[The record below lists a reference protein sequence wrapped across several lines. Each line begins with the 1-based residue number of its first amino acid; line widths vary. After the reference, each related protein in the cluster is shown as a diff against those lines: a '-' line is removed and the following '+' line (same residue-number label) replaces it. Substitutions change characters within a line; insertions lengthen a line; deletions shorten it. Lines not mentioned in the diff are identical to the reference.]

1 MKNKIELKKMCI
13 TSCIVI
19 IIFLI
24 TFSILIYKQYK
35 TYTYNFNQKI
45 AGIIDNV
52 LEKYPDIEKREI
64 VEILNSS
71 DKTNN
76 EILREYGIELD
87 KDSVILENN
96 TDFQKFIIIDVS
108 TLIVFILILS
118 IIVFKYNHS
127 ESKKINEIT
136 KYIEEINRGNYK
148 LNIEENTEDELS
160 ILKNELYKITIKLKE
175 VAENSQKDK
184 TTLKD
189 SLSDISHQIKTPIT
203 SILIMLDNILS
214 DENMPEDIKK
224 DFIKDIKREIVNIKF
239 LVESILKLSKIDSNS
254 IKFIKKEVFIKDI
267 INDFTE
273 KSIKCITV
281 DFQRVW
287 QISCTEE
294 MRKLLEKAKVEFEK
308 AGFRSRFWAYR
319 PFRYKCCYADSINH
333 YVVNYDGRI
342 FKCTARDYGEELTLG
357 HLLKSGEIDWNDGIL
372 SKMFVK
378 ATFENERCENC
389 RVLPLCMGPCI
400 QKNYD
405 ALINCKQL
413 TCVYDNVEYSLSS
426 FVIEM
431 AKQRNLI

>member
-96 TDFQKFIIIDVS
+96 TDFQKFIIIDIS
-108 TLIVFILILS
+108 TLILFILILS
-118 IIVFKYNHS
+118 IIFFKYNHS

-160 ILKNELYKITIKLKE
+160 ILKNELYKITIMLKE

-224 DFIKDIKREIVNIKF
+224 DFIKDIKREIINIKF

-267 INDFTE
+267 INEAVKNVSMLSELKNIEIIVLGDDSIKTICDLKWQVEAITNILKNCIEHSYENRKIYINYNQNNMYTE
-273 KSIKCITV
+273 LKIEDNGTGIDAKDLPHIFERFYKGKNSSSDSVGIGLALSKSIIESNNGYIQV
-281 DFQRVW
+281 D
-287 QISCTEE
+287 S
-294 MRKLLEKAKVEFEK
+294 KLNKGTTFIIK
-308 AGFRSRFWAYR
+308 Y
-319 PFRYKCCYADSINH
+319 
-333 YVVNYDGRI
+333 
-342 FKCTARDYGEELTLG
+342 
-357 HLLKSGEIDWNDGIL
+357 LK
-372 SKMFVK
+372 
-378 ATFENERCENC
+378 
-389 RVLPLCMGPCI
+389 
-400 QKNYD
+400 
-405 ALINCKQL
+405 
-413 TCVYDNVEYSLSS
+413 
-426 FVIEM
+426 
-431 AKQRNLI
+431 

>member
-45 AGIIDNV
+45 AGIIDDV

-76 EILREYGIELD
+76 EILREYAIELD

-96 TDFQKFIIIDVS
+96 TDFQKFIIIDIN
-108 TLIVFILILS
+108 TLILFILILS
-118 IIVFKYNHS
+118 IIFFKYNHS

-160 ILKNELYKITIKLKE
+160 ILKNELYKITIMLKE

-267 INDFTE
+267 INEAVKNVSMLSELKNIEIIVLGDDSIKTICDLKWQVEAITNILKNCIEHSYENRKIYINYNQNNMYTE
-273 KSIKCITV
+273 LKIEDNGTGIDAKDLPHIFERFYKGKNSSSDSVGIGLALSKSIIESNNGYIQV
-281 DFQRVW
+281 D
-287 QISCTEE
+287 SELNKGT
-294 MRKLLEKAKVEFEK
+294 
-308 AGFRSRFWAYR
+308 
-319 PFRYKCCYADSINH
+319 
-333 YVVNYDGRI
+333 I
-342 FKCTARDYGEELTLG
+342 FIIKY
-357 HLLKSGEIDWNDGIL
+357 LK
-372 SKMFVK
+372 
-378 ATFENERCENC
+378 
-389 RVLPLCMGPCI
+389 
-400 QKNYD
+400 
-405 ALINCKQL
+405 
-413 TCVYDNVEYSLSS
+413 
-426 FVIEM
+426 
-431 AKQRNLI
+431 

>member
-13 TSCIVI
+13 TSCIVV

-24 TFSILIYKQYK
+24 IFSILIYKQYK
-35 TYTYNFNQKI
+35 TYTYNYNQKI

-96 TDFQKFIIIDVS
+96 TDFQKFIIIDIN
-108 TLIVFILILS
+108 TLIVFILMLS
-118 IIVFKYNHS
+118 IIFFKYNHS

-160 ILKNELYKITIKLKE
+160 ILKNELYKITIMLKE

-189 SLSDISHQIKTPIT
+189 SLSDISHQLKTPIT
-203 SILIMLDNILS
+203 SNLIMLDNILT
-214 DENMPEDIKK
+214 DENMPENIKK
-224 DFIKDIKREIVNIKF
+224 DFIKDIKRETINIKF

-254 IKFIKKEVFIKDI
+254 IKFIKKEVFIKEI
-267 INDFTE
+267 IDEAVKNVSMLSELKNIEIIVSGDDSIKTICDLKWQVEAITNILKNCIEHSYENKKIYINYNQNNMYTE
-273 KSIKCITV
+273 LKIEDNGTGIDAKDLPHIFERFYKGKNSSSDSVGIGLALSKSIIESNNGYIQV
-281 DFQRVW
+281 D
-287 QISCTEE
+287 S
-294 MRKLLEKAKVEFEK
+294 KLNKGTTFIIK
-308 AGFRSRFWAYR
+308 Y
-319 PFRYKCCYADSINH
+319 
-333 YVVNYDGRI
+333 
-342 FKCTARDYGEELTLG
+342 
-357 HLLKSGEIDWNDGIL
+357 LK
-372 SKMFVK
+372 
-378 ATFENERCENC
+378 
-389 RVLPLCMGPCI
+389 
-400 QKNYD
+400 
-405 ALINCKQL
+405 
-413 TCVYDNVEYSLSS
+413 
-426 FVIEM
+426 
-431 AKQRNLI
+431 

>member
-45 AGIIDNV
+45 VGIIDNV

-96 TDFQKFIIIDVS
+96 TDFQKFIIIDIS
-108 TLIVFILILS
+108 TLILFILILS
-118 IIVFKYNHS
+118 IIFFKYNHS

-160 ILKNELYKITIKLKE
+160 ILKNELYKITIMLKE

-267 INDFTE
+267 INEAVKNVSMLSELKNIKIIVSGDDSIKTICDLKWQVEAITNILKNCIEHSYENKKIYINYNQNNMYTE
-273 KSIKCITV
+273 LKIEDNGTGIDAKDLPHIFERFYKGKNSSSDSVGIGLALSKSIIESNNGYIQV
-281 DFQRVW
+281 D
-287 QISCTEE
+287 SELNKGT
-294 MRKLLEKAKVEFEK
+294 
-308 AGFRSRFWAYR
+308 
-319 PFRYKCCYADSINH
+319 
-333 YVVNYDGRI
+333 I
-342 FKCTARDYGEELTLG
+342 FIIKY
-357 HLLKSGEIDWNDGIL
+357 LK
-372 SKMFVK
+372 
-378 ATFENERCENC
+378 
-389 RVLPLCMGPCI
+389 
-400 QKNYD
+400 
-405 ALINCKQL
+405 
-413 TCVYDNVEYSLSS
+413 
-426 FVIEM
+426 
-431 AKQRNLI
+431 

>member
-35 TYTYNFNQKI
+35 TYTYNYNQKI

-96 TDFQKFIIIDVS
+96 TDFQKFIIIDIN
-108 TLIVFILILS
+108 TLIVFILMLS
-118 IIVFKYNHS
+118 IIFFKYNHS

-160 ILKNELYKITIKLKE
+160 ILKNELYKITIMLKE

-267 INDFTE
+267 INEAVKNVSMLSELKNIEIIVSGDDSIKTICDLKWQVEAITNILKNCIEHSYENRKIYINYNQNNMYTE
-273 KSIKCITV
+273 LKIEDNGTGIDAKDLPHIFERFYKGKNSSSDSVGIGLALSKSIIESNNGYIQV
-281 DFQRVW
+281 D
-287 QISCTEE
+287 S
-294 MRKLLEKAKVEFEK
+294 KLNKGTTFIIK
-308 AGFRSRFWAYR
+308 Y
-319 PFRYKCCYADSINH
+319 
-333 YVVNYDGRI
+333 
-342 FKCTARDYGEELTLG
+342 
-357 HLLKSGEIDWNDGIL
+357 LK
-372 SKMFVK
+372 
-378 ATFENERCENC
+378 
-389 RVLPLCMGPCI
+389 
-400 QKNYD
+400 
-405 ALINCKQL
+405 
-413 TCVYDNVEYSLSS
+413 
-426 FVIEM
+426 
-431 AKQRNLI
+431 

>member
-13 TSCIVI
+13 TSCIVV

-24 TFSILIYKQYK
+24 IFSILIYKQYK

-71 DKTNN
+71 DGTNN
-76 EILREYGIELD
+76 EILMEYGIELD
-87 KDSVILENN
+87 KDSVILENY
-96 TDFQKFIIIDVS
+96 TDFQKFIIIDIN

-118 IIVFKYNHS
+118 IIFFKYNQS

-136 KYIEEINRGNYK
+136 KYIEEINRGNYR

-160 ILKNELYKITIKLKE
+160 ILKNELYKITVMLKE

-214 DENMPEDIKK
+214 DANMPEDIKK

-267 INDFTE
+267 INEAVKNVSMLSELKNIKIIVSGDDSIKTICDLKWQVEAITNILKNCIEHSYENKKIYINYNQNNMYTE
-273 KSIKCITV
+273 LKIEDNGTGIDAKDLPHIFERFYKGKNSSSDSVGIGLALSKSIIESNNGYIQV
-281 DFQRVW
+281 D
-287 QISCTEE
+287 SELNKGT
-294 MRKLLEKAKVEFEK
+294 
-308 AGFRSRFWAYR
+308 
-319 PFRYKCCYADSINH
+319 
-333 YVVNYDGRI
+333 I
-342 FKCTARDYGEELTLG
+342 FIIKY
-357 HLLKSGEIDWNDGIL
+357 LK
-372 SKMFVK
+372 
-378 ATFENERCENC
+378 
-389 RVLPLCMGPCI
+389 
-400 QKNYD
+400 
-405 ALINCKQL
+405 
-413 TCVYDNVEYSLSS
+413 
-426 FVIEM
+426 
-431 AKQRNLI
+431 

>member
-96 TDFQKFIIIDVS
+96 TDFQKFIIIDIN

-160 ILKNELYKITIKLKE
+160 ILKNELYKITIMLKE

-224 DFIKDIKREIVNIKF
+224 DFIKDIKREIINIKF

-254 IKFIKKEVFIKDI
+254 IKFIKKEVSIKDI
-267 INDFTE
+267 INESVKNVSMLSELKNIEIIVSGDDSIKTICDLKWQVEAITNILKNCIEHSYENKKIYINYNQNNMYTE
-273 KSIKCITV
+273 LKIEDNGTGIDAKDLPHIFERFYKGKNSSSDSVGIGLALSKSIIESNNGYIQV
-281 DFQRVW
+281 D
-287 QISCTEE
+287 S
-294 MRKLLEKAKVEFEK
+294 KLNKGTTFIIK
-308 AGFRSRFWAYR
+308 Y
-319 PFRYKCCYADSINH
+319 
-333 YVVNYDGRI
+333 
-342 FKCTARDYGEELTLG
+342 
-357 HLLKSGEIDWNDGIL
+357 LK
-372 SKMFVK
+372 
-378 ATFENERCENC
+378 
-389 RVLPLCMGPCI
+389 
-400 QKNYD
+400 
-405 ALINCKQL
+405 
-413 TCVYDNVEYSLSS
+413 
-426 FVIEM
+426 
-431 AKQRNLI
+431 

>member
-45 AGIIDNV
+45 AGIVDNV

-96 TDFQKFIIIDVS
+96 TDFQKFIIIDIN
-108 TLIVFILILS
+108 TLIVFILMLS
-118 IIVFKYNHS
+118 IIFFKYNHS

-160 ILKNELYKITIKLKE
+160 ILKNELYKITVMLKE

-224 DFIKDIKREIVNIKF
+224 DFIKDIKREIINIKF

-267 INDFTE
+267 INEAVKNVSMLSELKNIEIIVSGDDSIKTICDLKWQVEAITNILKNCIEHSYENRKIYINYNQNNMYTE
-273 KSIKCITV
+273 LKIEDNGTGIDAKDLPHIFERFYKGKNSSSDSVGIGLALSKSIIESNNGYIQV
-281 DFQRVW
+281 D
-287 QISCTEE
+287 S
-294 MRKLLEKAKVEFEK
+294 
-308 AGFRSRFWAYR
+308 
-319 PFRYKCCYADSINH
+319 
-333 YVVNYDGRI
+333 
-342 FKCTARDYGEELTLG
+342 ELNKGTTFIIKY
-357 HLLKSGEIDWNDGIL
+357 LK
-372 SKMFVK
+372 
-378 ATFENERCENC
+378 
-389 RVLPLCMGPCI
+389 
-400 QKNYD
+400 
-405 ALINCKQL
+405 
-413 TCVYDNVEYSLSS
+413 
-426 FVIEM
+426 
-431 AKQRNLI
+431 

>member
-13 TSCIVI
+13 TSCIVV

-24 TFSILIYKQYK
+24 IFSILIYKQYK
-35 TYTYNFNQKI
+35 TYTYNYNQKI

-118 IIVFKYNHS
+118 IIFFKYNHS

-160 ILKNELYKITIKLKE
+160 ILKNELYKITIMLKE

-224 DFIKDIKREIVNIKF
+224 DFIKDIKREIINIKF

-267 INDFTE
+267 INEAVKNVSMLSELKNIEIIVSGDDSIKTICDLKWQVEAITNILKNCIEHSYENRKIYINYNQNNMYTE
-273 KSIKCITV
+273 LKIEDNGTGIDAKDLPHIFERFYKGKNSSSDSVGIGLALSKSIIESNNGYIQV
-281 DFQRVW
+281 D
-287 QISCTEE
+287 S
-294 MRKLLEKAKVEFEK
+294 KLNKGTTFIIK
-308 AGFRSRFWAYR
+308 Y
-319 PFRYKCCYADSINH
+319 
-333 YVVNYDGRI
+333 
-342 FKCTARDYGEELTLG
+342 
-357 HLLKSGEIDWNDGIL
+357 LK
-372 SKMFVK
+372 
-378 ATFENERCENC
+378 
-389 RVLPLCMGPCI
+389 
-400 QKNYD
+400 
-405 ALINCKQL
+405 
-413 TCVYDNVEYSLSS
+413 
-426 FVIEM
+426 
-431 AKQRNLI
+431 

>member
-71 DKTNN
+71 NKTNN

-224 DFIKDIKREIVNIKF
+224 DFIKDIKREIINIKF

-254 IKFIKKEVFIKDI
+254 IKFIKKEVSIKDI
-267 INDFTE
+267 INESVKNVSMLSELKNIEIIVSGDDSIKTICDLKWQVEAITNILKNCIEHSYENKKIYINYNQNNMYTE
-273 KSIKCITV
+273 LKIEDNGTGIDAKDLPHIFERFYKGKNSSSDSVGIGLALSKSIIESNNGYIQV
-281 DFQRVW
+281 D
-287 QISCTEE
+287 S
-294 MRKLLEKAKVEFEK
+294 
-308 AGFRSRFWAYR
+308 
-319 PFRYKCCYADSINH
+319 
-333 YVVNYDGRI
+333 
-342 FKCTARDYGEELTLG
+342 ELNKGTTFIIKY
-357 HLLKSGEIDWNDGIL
+357 LK
-372 SKMFVK
+372 
-378 ATFENERCENC
+378 
-389 RVLPLCMGPCI
+389 
-400 QKNYD
+400 
-405 ALINCKQL
+405 
-413 TCVYDNVEYSLSS
+413 
-426 FVIEM
+426 
-431 AKQRNLI
+431 

>member
-267 INDFTE
+267 INEAVKNVSMLSELKNIEIIVLGDDSIKTICDLKWQVEAITNILKNCIEHSYENRKIYINYNQNNMYTE
-273 KSIKCITV
+273 LKIEDNGTGIDAKNLPHIFERFYKGKNSSSDSVGIGLALSKSIIESNNGYIQV
-281 DFQRVW
+281 D
-287 QISCTEE
+287 SELNKGT
-294 MRKLLEKAKVEFEK
+294 
-308 AGFRSRFWAYR
+308 
-319 PFRYKCCYADSINH
+319 
-333 YVVNYDGRI
+333 I
-342 FKCTARDYGEELTLG
+342 FIIKY
-357 HLLKSGEIDWNDGIL
+357 LK
-372 SKMFVK
+372 
-378 ATFENERCENC
+378 
-389 RVLPLCMGPCI
+389 
-400 QKNYD
+400 
-405 ALINCKQL
+405 
-413 TCVYDNVEYSLSS
+413 
-426 FVIEM
+426 
-431 AKQRNLI
+431 

>member
-13 TSCIVI
+13 TSCIVV

-71 DKTNN
+71 NKTNN

-267 INDFTE
+267 INEAVKNVSMLSELKNIEIIVSGDDSIKTICDLKWQVEAITNILKNCIEHSYENKKIYINYNQNNMYTE
-273 KSIKCITV
+273 LKIEDNGTGIDAKDLPHIFERFYKGKNSSSDSVGIGLALSKSIIESNNGYIQV
-281 DFQRVW
+281 D
-287 QISCTEE
+287 S
-294 MRKLLEKAKVEFEK
+294 
-308 AGFRSRFWAYR
+308 
-319 PFRYKCCYADSINH
+319 
-333 YVVNYDGRI
+333 
-342 FKCTARDYGEELTLG
+342 ELNKGTTFIIKY
-357 HLLKSGEIDWNDGIL
+357 LK
-372 SKMFVK
+372 
-378 ATFENERCENC
+378 
-389 RVLPLCMGPCI
+389 
-400 QKNYD
+400 
-405 ALINCKQL
+405 
-413 TCVYDNVEYSLSS
+413 
-426 FVIEM
+426 
-431 AKQRNLI
+431 

>member
-96 TDFQKFIIIDVS
+96 TDFQKFIIIDIS
-108 TLIVFILILS
+108 TLILFILILS
-118 IIVFKYNHS
+118 IIFFKYNHS

-160 ILKNELYKITIKLKE
+160 ILKNELYKITIMLKE

-224 DFIKDIKREIVNIKF
+224 DFIKDIKREIINIKF

-267 INDFTE
+267 INEAVKNVSMLSELKNIEIIVSGDDSIKTICDLKWQVEAITNILKNCIEHSYENKKIYINYNQNNMYTE
-273 KSIKCITV
+273 LKIEDNGTGIDAKDLPHIFERFYKGKNSSSDSVGIGLALSKSIIESNNGYIQV
-281 DFQRVW
+281 D
-287 QISCTEE
+287 S
-294 MRKLLEKAKVEFEK
+294 
-308 AGFRSRFWAYR
+308 
-319 PFRYKCCYADSINH
+319 
-333 YVVNYDGRI
+333 
-342 FKCTARDYGEELTLG
+342 ELNKGTTFIIKY
-357 HLLKSGEIDWNDGIL
+357 LK
-372 SKMFVK
+372 
-378 ATFENERCENC
+378 
-389 RVLPLCMGPCI
+389 
-400 QKNYD
+400 
-405 ALINCKQL
+405 
-413 TCVYDNVEYSLSS
+413 
-426 FVIEM
+426 
-431 AKQRNLI
+431 

>member
-160 ILKNELYKITIKLKE
+160 ILKNELYKITIMLKE

-254 IKFIKKEVFIKDI
+254 IKFIKKEVLIKDI
-267 INDFTE
+267 INEAVKNVSMLSELKNIKIIVSGDDSIKTICDLKWQVEAITNILKNCIEHSYENKKIYINYNQNNMYTE
-273 KSIKCITV
+273 LKIEDNGTGIDAKDLPHIFERFYKGKNSSSDSVGIGLALSKSIIESNNGYIQV
-281 DFQRVW
+281 D
-287 QISCTEE
+287 SELNKGT
-294 MRKLLEKAKVEFEK
+294 
-308 AGFRSRFWAYR
+308 
-319 PFRYKCCYADSINH
+319 
-333 YVVNYDGRI
+333 I
-342 FKCTARDYGEELTLG
+342 FIIKY
-357 HLLKSGEIDWNDGIL
+357 LK
-372 SKMFVK
+372 
-378 ATFENERCENC
+378 
-389 RVLPLCMGPCI
+389 
-400 QKNYD
+400 
-405 ALINCKQL
+405 
-413 TCVYDNVEYSLSS
+413 
-426 FVIEM
+426 
-431 AKQRNLI
+431 

>member
-13 TSCIVI
+13 TSCVVI

-96 TDFQKFIIIDVS
+96 TDFQKFIIIN
-108 TLIVFILILS
+108 LC
-118 IIVFKYNHS
+118 IIVGLAFIVLIIFIKYNN
-127 ESKKINEIT
+127 SKDKKLQEIT
-136 KYIEEINRGNYK
+136 KYIEEINNKNYK
-148 LNIEENTEDELS
+148 LDIEDNTEDELS
-160 ILKNELYKITIKLKE
+160 ILKNELYKITIMLKE

-254 IKFIKKEVFIKDI
+254 IKFIKKEVLIKDI
-267 INDFTE
+267 INEAVKNVSMLSELKNIEIIVSGDDSIKTICDLKWQVEAITNILKNCIEHSYENRKIYINYNQNNMYTE
-273 KSIKCITV
+273 LKIEDNGTGIDAKDLPHIFERFYKGKNSSSDSVGIGLALSKSIIESNNGYIQV
-281 DFQRVW
+281 D
-287 QISCTEE
+287 S
-294 MRKLLEKAKVEFEK
+294 KLNKGTTFIIK
-308 AGFRSRFWAYR
+308 Y
-319 PFRYKCCYADSINH
+319 
-333 YVVNYDGRI
+333 
-342 FKCTARDYGEELTLG
+342 
-357 HLLKSGEIDWNDGIL
+357 LK
-372 SKMFVK
+372 
-378 ATFENERCENC
+378 
-389 RVLPLCMGPCI
+389 
-400 QKNYD
+400 
-405 ALINCKQL
+405 
-413 TCVYDNVEYSLSS
+413 
-426 FVIEM
+426 
-431 AKQRNLI
+431 

>member
-13 TSCIVI
+13 TSCVVI

-160 ILKNELYKITIKLKE
+160 ILKNELYKITIMLKE

-254 IKFIKKEVFIKDI
+254 IKFIKKEVLIKDI
-267 INDFTE
+267 INEAVKNVSMLSELKNIEIIVLGDDSIKTICDLKWQVEAITNILKNCIEHSYENRKIYINYNQNNMYTE
-273 KSIKCITV
+273 LKIEDNGTGIDAKDLPHIFERFYKGKNSSSDSVGIGLALSKSIIESNNGYIQV
-281 DFQRVW
+281 D
-287 QISCTEE
+287 S
-294 MRKLLEKAKVEFEK
+294 KLNKGTTFIIK
-308 AGFRSRFWAYR
+308 Y
-319 PFRYKCCYADSINH
+319 
-333 YVVNYDGRI
+333 
-342 FKCTARDYGEELTLG
+342 
-357 HLLKSGEIDWNDGIL
+357 LK
-372 SKMFVK
+372 
-378 ATFENERCENC
+378 
-389 RVLPLCMGPCI
+389 
-400 QKNYD
+400 
-405 ALINCKQL
+405 
-413 TCVYDNVEYSLSS
+413 
-426 FVIEM
+426 
-431 AKQRNLI
+431 

>member
-127 ESKKINEIT
+127 ENKKINEIT

-160 ILKNELYKITIKLKE
+160 ILKNELYKITIELKE

-267 INDFTE
+267 INEAVKNVSMLSELKNIEIIVSGDDSIKTICDLKWQVEAITNILKNCIEHSYENKKIYINYNQNNMYTE
-273 KSIKCITV
+273 LKIEDNGTGIDAKDLPHIFERFYKGKNSSSDSVGIGLALSKSIIESNNGYIQV
-281 DFQRVW
+281 D
-287 QISCTEE
+287 S
-294 MRKLLEKAKVEFEK
+294 
-308 AGFRSRFWAYR
+308 
-319 PFRYKCCYADSINH
+319 
-333 YVVNYDGRI
+333 
-342 FKCTARDYGEELTLG
+342 ELNKGTTFIIKY
-357 HLLKSGEIDWNDGIL
+357 LK
-372 SKMFVK
+372 
-378 ATFENERCENC
+378 
-389 RVLPLCMGPCI
+389 
-400 QKNYD
+400 
-405 ALINCKQL
+405 
-413 TCVYDNVEYSLSS
+413 
-426 FVIEM
+426 
-431 AKQRNLI
+431 

>member
-45 AGIIDNV
+45 AGIIDDV

-96 TDFQKFIIIDVS
+96 TDFQKFIIIDIN
-108 TLIVFILILS
+108 TLILFILILS
-118 IIVFKYNHS
+118 IIFFKYNHS

-160 ILKNELYKITIKLKE
+160 ILKNELYKITIMLKE

-224 DFIKDIKREIVNIKF
+224 DFIKDIKREIINIKF

-267 INDFTE
+267 INEAVKNVSMLSELKNIEIIVSGDDSIKTICDLKWQVEAITNILKNCIEHSYENKKIYINYNQNNMYTE
-273 KSIKCITV
+273 LKIEDNGTGIDAKDLPHIFERFYKGKNSSSDSVGIGLALSKSIIESNNGYIQV
-281 DFQRVW
+281 D
-287 QISCTEE
+287 S
-294 MRKLLEKAKVEFEK
+294 KLNKGTTFIIK
-308 AGFRSRFWAYR
+308 Y
-319 PFRYKCCYADSINH
+319 
-333 YVVNYDGRI
+333 
-342 FKCTARDYGEELTLG
+342 
-357 HLLKSGEIDWNDGIL
+357 LK
-372 SKMFVK
+372 
-378 ATFENERCENC
+378 
-389 RVLPLCMGPCI
+389 
-400 QKNYD
+400 
-405 ALINCKQL
+405 
-413 TCVYDNVEYSLSS
+413 
-426 FVIEM
+426 
-431 AKQRNLI
+431 

>member
-13 TSCIVI
+13 TSCVVI

-108 TLIVFILILS
+108 TLIVFILTLS

-160 ILKNELYKITIKLKE
+160 ILKNELYKITIMLKE

-254 IKFIKKEVFIKDI
+254 IKFIKKEVLIKDI
-267 INDFTE
+267 INEAVKNVSMLSELKNIEIIVSGDDSIKTICDLKWQVEAITNILKNCIEHSYENRKIYINYNQNNMYTE
-273 KSIKCITV
+273 LKIEDNGTGIDAKDLPHIFERFYKGKNSSSDSVGIGLALSKSIIESNNGYIQV
-281 DFQRVW
+281 D
-287 QISCTEE
+287 S
-294 MRKLLEKAKVEFEK
+294 KLNKGTTFIIK
-308 AGFRSRFWAYR
+308 Y
-319 PFRYKCCYADSINH
+319 
-333 YVVNYDGRI
+333 
-342 FKCTARDYGEELTLG
+342 
-357 HLLKSGEIDWNDGIL
+357 LK
-372 SKMFVK
+372 
-378 ATFENERCENC
+378 
-389 RVLPLCMGPCI
+389 
-400 QKNYD
+400 
-405 ALINCKQL
+405 
-413 TCVYDNVEYSLSS
+413 
-426 FVIEM
+426 
-431 AKQRNLI
+431 

>member
-96 TDFQKFIIIDVS
+96 TDFQKFIIIDIS
-108 TLIVFILILS
+108 TLILFILILS

-160 ILKNELYKITIKLKE
+160 ILKNELYKITIMLKE

-224 DFIKDIKREIVNIKF
+224 DFIKDIKREIINIKF

-267 INDFTE
+267 INEAVKNVSMLSELKNIEIIVSGDDSIKTICDLKWQVEAITNILKNCIEHSYENRKIYINYNQNNMYTE
-273 KSIKCITV
+273 LKIEDNGTGIDAKDLPHIFERFYKGKNSSSDSVGIGLALSKSIIESNNGYIQV
-281 DFQRVW
+281 D
-287 QISCTEE
+287 S
-294 MRKLLEKAKVEFEK
+294 KLNKGTTFIIK
-308 AGFRSRFWAYR
+308 Y
-319 PFRYKCCYADSINH
+319 
-333 YVVNYDGRI
+333 
-342 FKCTARDYGEELTLG
+342 
-357 HLLKSGEIDWNDGIL
+357 LK
-372 SKMFVK
+372 
-378 ATFENERCENC
+378 
-389 RVLPLCMGPCI
+389 
-400 QKNYD
+400 
-405 ALINCKQL
+405 
-413 TCVYDNVEYSLSS
+413 
-426 FVIEM
+426 
-431 AKQRNLI
+431 

>member
-96 TDFQKFIIIDVS
+96 TDFQKFIIIDIN

-160 ILKNELYKITIKLKE
+160 ILKNELYKITIMLKE

-214 DENMPEDIKK
+214 DENMTEDIKK
-224 DFIKDIKREIVNIKF
+224 DFIKDIKREIINIKF
-239 LVESILKLSKIDSNS
+239 LVESILKLSKVDSNS

-267 INDFTE
+267 INEAVKNVSMLSELKNIEIIVSGDDSIKTICDLKWQVEAITNILKNCIEHSYENRKIYINYNQNNMYTE
-273 KSIKCITV
+273 LKIEDNGTGIDAKDLPHIFERFYKGKNSSSDSVGIGLALSKSIIESNNGYIQV
-281 DFQRVW
+281 D
-287 QISCTEE
+287 S
-294 MRKLLEKAKVEFEK
+294 KLNKGTTFIIK
-308 AGFRSRFWAYR
+308 Y
-319 PFRYKCCYADSINH
+319 
-333 YVVNYDGRI
+333 
-342 FKCTARDYGEELTLG
+342 
-357 HLLKSGEIDWNDGIL
+357 LK
-372 SKMFVK
+372 
-378 ATFENERCENC
+378 
-389 RVLPLCMGPCI
+389 
-400 QKNYD
+400 
-405 ALINCKQL
+405 
-413 TCVYDNVEYSLSS
+413 
-426 FVIEM
+426 
-431 AKQRNLI
+431 

>member
-45 AGIIDNV
+45 VGIIDNV

-160 ILKNELYKITIKLKE
+160 ILKNELYKITIMLKE

-224 DFIKDIKREIVNIKF
+224 DFIKDIKREIINIKF

-267 INDFTE
+267 INEAVKNVSMLSELKNIEIIVSGDDSIKTICDLKWQVEAITNILKNCIEHSYENKKIYINYNQNNMYTE
-273 KSIKCITV
+273 LKIEDNGTGIDAKDLPHIFERFYKGKNSSSDSVGIGLALSKSIIESNNGYIQV
-281 DFQRVW
+281 D
-287 QISCTEE
+287 S
-294 MRKLLEKAKVEFEK
+294 
-308 AGFRSRFWAYR
+308 
-319 PFRYKCCYADSINH
+319 
-333 YVVNYDGRI
+333 
-342 FKCTARDYGEELTLG
+342 ELNKGTTFIIKY
-357 HLLKSGEIDWNDGIL
+357 LK
-372 SKMFVK
+372 
-378 ATFENERCENC
+378 
-389 RVLPLCMGPCI
+389 
-400 QKNYD
+400 
-405 ALINCKQL
+405 
-413 TCVYDNVEYSLSS
+413 
-426 FVIEM
+426 
-431 AKQRNLI
+431 

>member
-52 LEKYPDIEKREI
+52 LEKYTDIEKREI

-96 TDFQKFIIIDVS
+96 TDFKKFIIIDIN
-108 TLIVFILILS
+108 TLIVFILMLS
-118 IIVFKYNHS
+118 IIFFKYNHS

-160 ILKNELYKITIKLKE
+160 ILKNELYKITVMLKE

-224 DFIKDIKREIVNIKF
+224 DFIKDIKREIINIKF

-267 INDFTE
+267 INEAVKNVSMLSELKNIEIIVSGDDSIKTICDLKWQVEAITNILKNCIEHSYENRKIYINYNQNNMYTE
-273 KSIKCITV
+273 LKIEDNGTGIDAKDLPHIFERFYKGKNSSSDSVGIGLALSKSIIESNNGYIQV
-281 DFQRVW
+281 D
-287 QISCTEE
+287 S
-294 MRKLLEKAKVEFEK
+294 
-308 AGFRSRFWAYR
+308 
-319 PFRYKCCYADSINH
+319 
-333 YVVNYDGRI
+333 
-342 FKCTARDYGEELTLG
+342 ELNKGTTFIIKY
-357 HLLKSGEIDWNDGIL
+357 LK
-372 SKMFVK
+372 
-378 ATFENERCENC
+378 
-389 RVLPLCMGPCI
+389 
-400 QKNYD
+400 
-405 ALINCKQL
+405 
-413 TCVYDNVEYSLSS
+413 
-426 FVIEM
+426 
-431 AKQRNLI
+431 

>member
-13 TSCIVI
+13 TSCIVV

-24 TFSILIYKQYK
+24 IFSILIYKQYK
-35 TYTYNFNQKI
+35 TYTYNYNQKI

-96 TDFQKFIIIDVS
+96 TDFQKFIIIDIS

-118 IIVFKYNHS
+118 IIFFKYNHS

-160 ILKNELYKITIKLKE
+160 ILKNELYKITIMLKE

-224 DFIKDIKREIVNIKF
+224 DFIKDIKREIINIKF

-267 INDFTE
+267 INEAVKNVSMLSELKNIEIIVSGDDSIKTICDLKWQVEAITNILKNCIEHSYENKKIYINYNQNNMYTE
-273 KSIKCITV
+273 LKIEDNGTGIDAKDLPHIFERFYKGKNSSSDSVGIGLALSKSIIESNNGYIQV
-281 DFQRVW
+281 D
-287 QISCTEE
+287 S
-294 MRKLLEKAKVEFEK
+294 KLNKGTTFIIK
-308 AGFRSRFWAYR
+308 Y
-319 PFRYKCCYADSINH
+319 
-333 YVVNYDGRI
+333 
-342 FKCTARDYGEELTLG
+342 
-357 HLLKSGEIDWNDGIL
+357 LK
-372 SKMFVK
+372 
-378 ATFENERCENC
+378 
-389 RVLPLCMGPCI
+389 
-400 QKNYD
+400 
-405 ALINCKQL
+405 
-413 TCVYDNVEYSLSS
+413 
-426 FVIEM
+426 
-431 AKQRNLI
+431 

>member
-118 IIVFKYNHS
+118 IIVFKYNYS

-267 INDFTE
+267 INKAVKNVSMLSELKNIEIIVLGDDSIKTICDLKWQVEAITNILKNCIEHSYENKKIYINYNQNNMYTE
-273 KSIKCITV
+273 LKIEDNGTGIDAKDLPHIFERFYKGKNSSSDSVGIGLALSKSIIESNNGYIQV
-281 DFQRVW
+281 D
-287 QISCTEE
+287 S
-294 MRKLLEKAKVEFEK
+294 KLNKGTTFIIK
-308 AGFRSRFWAYR
+308 Y
-319 PFRYKCCYADSINH
+319 
-333 YVVNYDGRI
+333 
-342 FKCTARDYGEELTLG
+342 
-357 HLLKSGEIDWNDGIL
+357 LK
-372 SKMFVK
+372 
-378 ATFENERCENC
+378 
-389 RVLPLCMGPCI
+389 
-400 QKNYD
+400 
-405 ALINCKQL
+405 
-413 TCVYDNVEYSLSS
+413 
-426 FVIEM
+426 
-431 AKQRNLI
+431 

>member
-13 TSCIVI
+13 TSCIVV

-24 TFSILIYKQYK
+24 IFSILIYKQYK

-45 AGIIDNV
+45 AGIIDDV

-76 EILREYGIELD
+76 EILREYAIELD

-96 TDFQKFIIIDVS
+96 TDFQKFIIIDIN
-108 TLIVFILILS
+108 TLILFILILS
-118 IIVFKYNHS
+118 IIFFKYNHS

-160 ILKNELYKITIKLKE
+160 ILKNELYKITIMLKE

-224 DFIKDIKREIVNIKF
+224 DFIKDIKREIINIKF

-267 INDFTE
+267 INEAVKNVSMLSELKNIEIIVSGDDSIKTICDLKWQVEAITNILKNCIEHSYENRKIYINYNQNNMYTE
-273 KSIKCITV
+273 LKIEDNGTGIDAKDLPHIFERFYKGKNSSSDSVGIGLALSKSIIESNNGYIQV
-281 DFQRVW
+281 D
-287 QISCTEE
+287 S
-294 MRKLLEKAKVEFEK
+294 KLNKGTTFIIK
-308 AGFRSRFWAYR
+308 Y
-319 PFRYKCCYADSINH
+319 
-333 YVVNYDGRI
+333 
-342 FKCTARDYGEELTLG
+342 
-357 HLLKSGEIDWNDGIL
+357 LK
-372 SKMFVK
+372 
-378 ATFENERCENC
+378 
-389 RVLPLCMGPCI
+389 
-400 QKNYD
+400 
-405 ALINCKQL
+405 
-413 TCVYDNVEYSLSS
+413 
-426 FVIEM
+426 
-431 AKQRNLI
+431 

>member
-160 ILKNELYKITIKLKE
+160 ILKNELYKITIMLKE

-224 DFIKDIKREIVNIKF
+224 DFIKDIKREIINIKF

-267 INDFTE
+267 INEAVKNVSMLSELKNIEIIVSGDDSIKTICDLKWQVEAITNILKNCIEHSYENKKIYINYNQNNMYIELKIEDNGTGIDAKDLPHIFE
-273 KSIKCITV
+273 RFYKGKNSSSDSVGIGLALSKSIIESNNGYIQV
-281 DFQRVW
+281 D
-287 QISCTEE
+287 S
-294 MRKLLEKAKVEFEK
+294 
-308 AGFRSRFWAYR
+308 
-319 PFRYKCCYADSINH
+319 
-333 YVVNYDGRI
+333 
-342 FKCTARDYGEELTLG
+342 ELNKGTTFIIKY
-357 HLLKSGEIDWNDGIL
+357 LK
-372 SKMFVK
+372 
-378 ATFENERCENC
+378 
-389 RVLPLCMGPCI
+389 
-400 QKNYD
+400 
-405 ALINCKQL
+405 
-413 TCVYDNVEYSLSS
+413 
-426 FVIEM
+426 
-431 AKQRNLI
+431 

>member
-45 AGIIDNV
+45 AGIIDDV

-96 TDFQKFIIIDVS
+96 TDFQKFIIIDIS
-108 TLIVFILILS
+108 TLILFILILS
-118 IIVFKYNHS
+118 IIFFKYNHS

-160 ILKNELYKITIKLKE
+160 ILKNELYKITIMLKE

-224 DFIKDIKREIVNIKF
+224 DFIKDIKREIINIKF

-267 INDFTE
+267 INEAVKNVSMLSELKNIEIIVSGDDSIKTICDLKWQVEAITNILKNCIEHSYENRKIYINYNQNNMYTE
-273 KSIKCITV
+273 LKIEDNGTGIDAKDLPHIFERFYKGKNSSSDSVGIGLALSKSIIESNNGYIQV
-281 DFQRVW
+281 D
-287 QISCTEE
+287 S
-294 MRKLLEKAKVEFEK
+294 KLNKGTTFIIK
-308 AGFRSRFWAYR
+308 Y
-319 PFRYKCCYADSINH
+319 
-333 YVVNYDGRI
+333 
-342 FKCTARDYGEELTLG
+342 
-357 HLLKSGEIDWNDGIL
+357 LK
-372 SKMFVK
+372 
-378 ATFENERCENC
+378 
-389 RVLPLCMGPCI
+389 
-400 QKNYD
+400 
-405 ALINCKQL
+405 
-413 TCVYDNVEYSLSS
+413 
-426 FVIEM
+426 
-431 AKQRNLI
+431 

>member
-160 ILKNELYKITIKLKE
+160 ILKNELYKITIMLKE

-224 DFIKDIKREIVNIKF
+224 DFIKDIKREIINIKF

-254 IKFIKKEVFIKDI
+254 IKFIKKEVSIKDI
-267 INDFTE
+267 INESVKNVSMLSELKNIEIIVSGDDSIKTICDLKWQVEAITNILKNCIEHSYENKKIYINYNQNNMYTE
-273 KSIKCITV
+273 LKIEDNGTGIDAKDLPHIFERFYKEKNSSSDSVGIGLALSKSIIESNNGYIQV
-281 DFQRVW
+281 D
-287 QISCTEE
+287 S
-294 MRKLLEKAKVEFEK
+294 
-308 AGFRSRFWAYR
+308 
-319 PFRYKCCYADSINH
+319 
-333 YVVNYDGRI
+333 
-342 FKCTARDYGEELTLG
+342 ELNKGTTFIIKY
-357 HLLKSGEIDWNDGIL
+357 LK
-372 SKMFVK
+372 
-378 ATFENERCENC
+378 
-389 RVLPLCMGPCI
+389 
-400 QKNYD
+400 
-405 ALINCKQL
+405 
-413 TCVYDNVEYSLSS
+413 
-426 FVIEM
+426 
-431 AKQRNLI
+431 

>member
-13 TSCIVI
+13 TSCIVV

-24 TFSILIYKQYK
+24 IFSILIYKQYK

-71 DKTNN
+71 DGTNN
-76 EILREYGIELD
+76 EILMEYGIELD
-87 KDSVILENN
+87 KDSVILENY
-96 TDFQKFIIIDVS
+96 TDFQKFIIIDIN

-118 IIVFKYNHS
+118 IIFFKYNQS

-136 KYIEEINRGNYK
+136 KYIEEINRGNYR

-160 ILKNELYKITIKLKE
+160 ILKNELYKITVMLKE

-224 DFIKDIKREIVNIKF
+224 DFIKDIKREILNIKF

-267 INDFTE
+267 INEAVKNVSMLSELKNIKIIVSGDDSIKTICDLKWQVEAITNILKNCIEHSYENKKIYINYNQNNMYTE
-273 KSIKCITV
+273 LKIEDNGTGIDAKDLPHIFERFYKGKNSSSDSVGIGLALSKSIIESNNGYIQV
-281 DFQRVW
+281 D
-287 QISCTEE
+287 SELNKGT
-294 MRKLLEKAKVEFEK
+294 
-308 AGFRSRFWAYR
+308 
-319 PFRYKCCYADSINH
+319 
-333 YVVNYDGRI
+333 I
-342 FKCTARDYGEELTLG
+342 FIIKY
-357 HLLKSGEIDWNDGIL
+357 LK
-372 SKMFVK
+372 
-378 ATFENERCENC
+378 
-389 RVLPLCMGPCI
+389 
-400 QKNYD
+400 
-405 ALINCKQL
+405 
-413 TCVYDNVEYSLSS
+413 
-426 FVIEM
+426 
-431 AKQRNLI
+431 

>member
-45 AGIIDNV
+45 VGIIDNV

-96 TDFQKFIIIDVS
+96 TDFQKFIIIDIN
-108 TLIVFILILS
+108 TLIVFILMLS
-118 IIVFKYNHS
+118 IIFFKYNHS

-160 ILKNELYKITIKLKE
+160 ILKNELYKITIMLKE

-224 DFIKDIKREIVNIKF
+224 DFIKDIKREIINIKF

-267 INDFTE
+267 INEAVKNVSMLSELKNIEIIVSGDDSIKTICDLKWQVEAITNILKNCIEHSYENRKIYINYNQNNMYTE
-273 KSIKCITV
+273 LKIEDNGTGIDAKDLPHIFERFYKGKNSSSDSVGIGLALSKSIIESNNGYIQV
-281 DFQRVW
+281 D
-287 QISCTEE
+287 S
-294 MRKLLEKAKVEFEK
+294 KLNKGTTFIIK
-308 AGFRSRFWAYR
+308 Y
-319 PFRYKCCYADSINH
+319 
-333 YVVNYDGRI
+333 
-342 FKCTARDYGEELTLG
+342 
-357 HLLKSGEIDWNDGIL
+357 LK
-372 SKMFVK
+372 
-378 ATFENERCENC
+378 
-389 RVLPLCMGPCI
+389 
-400 QKNYD
+400 
-405 ALINCKQL
+405 
-413 TCVYDNVEYSLSS
+413 
-426 FVIEM
+426 
-431 AKQRNLI
+431 

>member
-45 AGIIDNV
+45 AGIIDDV

-76 EILREYGIELD
+76 EILREYAIELD

-96 TDFQKFIIIDVS
+96 TDFQKFIIIDIN
-108 TLIVFILILS
+108 TLILFILILS
-118 IIVFKYNHS
+118 IIFFKYNHS

-160 ILKNELYKITIKLKE
+160 ILKNELYKITIMLKE

-267 INDFTE
+267 INEAVKNVSMLSELKNIEIIVSGDDSIKTICDLKWQVEAITNILKNCIEHSYENRKIYINYNQNNMYTE
-273 KSIKCITV
+273 LKIEDNGTGIDAKDLPHIFERFYKGKNSSSDSVGIGLALSKSIIESNNGYIQV
-281 DFQRVW
+281 D
-287 QISCTEE
+287 S
-294 MRKLLEKAKVEFEK
+294 KLNKGTTFIIK
-308 AGFRSRFWAYR
+308 Y
-319 PFRYKCCYADSINH
+319 
-333 YVVNYDGRI
+333 
-342 FKCTARDYGEELTLG
+342 
-357 HLLKSGEIDWNDGIL
+357 LK
-372 SKMFVK
+372 
-378 ATFENERCENC
+378 
-389 RVLPLCMGPCI
+389 
-400 QKNYD
+400 
-405 ALINCKQL
+405 
-413 TCVYDNVEYSLSS
+413 
-426 FVIEM
+426 
-431 AKQRNLI
+431 

>member
-45 AGIIDNV
+45 VGIIDNV

-96 TDFQKFIIIDVS
+96 TDFQKFIIIDIS

-160 ILKNELYKITIKLKE
+160 ILKNELYKITIMLKE

-267 INDFTE
+267 INEAVKNVSMLSELKNIEIIVLGDDSIKTICDLKWQVEAITNILKNCIEHSYENKKIYINYNQNNMYTE
-273 KSIKCITV
+273 LKIEDNGTGIDAKDLPHIFERFYKGKNSSSDSVGIGLALSKSIIESNNGYIQV
-281 DFQRVW
+281 D
-287 QISCTEE
+287 S
-294 MRKLLEKAKVEFEK
+294 KLNKGTTFIIK
-308 AGFRSRFWAYR
+308 Y
-319 PFRYKCCYADSINH
+319 
-333 YVVNYDGRI
+333 
-342 FKCTARDYGEELTLG
+342 
-357 HLLKSGEIDWNDGIL
+357 LK
-372 SKMFVK
+372 
-378 ATFENERCENC
+378 
-389 RVLPLCMGPCI
+389 
-400 QKNYD
+400 
-405 ALINCKQL
+405 
-413 TCVYDNVEYSLSS
+413 
-426 FVIEM
+426 
-431 AKQRNLI
+431 

>member
-13 TSCIVI
+13 TSCVVI

-136 KYIEEINRGNYK
+136 KYIEEINGGNYK

-160 ILKNELYKITIKLKE
+160 ILKNELYKITIMLKE

-267 INDFTE
+267 INEAVKNVSMLSELKNIEIIVLGDDSIKTICDLKWQVEAITNILKNCIEHSYENKKIYINYNQNNMYTE
-273 KSIKCITV
+273 LKIEDNGTGIDAKDLPHIFERFYKGKNSSSDSVGIGLALSKSIIESNNGYIQV
-281 DFQRVW
+281 D
-287 QISCTEE
+287 S
-294 MRKLLEKAKVEFEK
+294 KLNKGTTFIIK
-308 AGFRSRFWAYR
+308 Y
-319 PFRYKCCYADSINH
+319 
-333 YVVNYDGRI
+333 
-342 FKCTARDYGEELTLG
+342 
-357 HLLKSGEIDWNDGIL
+357 LK
-372 SKMFVK
+372 
-378 ATFENERCENC
+378 
-389 RVLPLCMGPCI
+389 
-400 QKNYD
+400 
-405 ALINCKQL
+405 
-413 TCVYDNVEYSLSS
+413 
-426 FVIEM
+426 
-431 AKQRNLI
+431 

>member
-160 ILKNELYKITIKLKE
+160 ILKNELYKITIMLKE

-214 DENMPEDIKK
+214 DENMPEDINE
-224 DFIKDIKREIVNIKF
+224 DFIKDIKREIINIKF

-267 INDFTE
+267 INEAVKNVSMLSELKNIEIIVSGDDSIKTICDLKWQVEAITNILKNCIEHSYENKKIYINYNQNNMYIELKIEDNGTGIDAKDLPHIFE
-273 KSIKCITV
+273 RFYKGKNSSSDSVGIGLALSKSIIESNNGYIQV
-281 DFQRVW
+281 D
-287 QISCTEE
+287 S
-294 MRKLLEKAKVEFEK
+294 
-308 AGFRSRFWAYR
+308 
-319 PFRYKCCYADSINH
+319 
-333 YVVNYDGRI
+333 
-342 FKCTARDYGEELTLG
+342 ELNKGTTFIIKY
-357 HLLKSGEIDWNDGIL
+357 LK
-372 SKMFVK
+372 
-378 ATFENERCENC
+378 
-389 RVLPLCMGPCI
+389 
-400 QKNYD
+400 
-405 ALINCKQL
+405 
-413 TCVYDNVEYSLSS
+413 
-426 FVIEM
+426 
-431 AKQRNLI
+431 

>member
-224 DFIKDIKREIVNIKF
+224 EIVNIKF

-267 INDFTE
+267 INEAVKNVSMLSELKNIEIIVLGDDSIKTICDLKWQVEAITNILKNCIEHSYENKKIYINYNQNNMYTE
-273 KSIKCITV
+273 LKIEDNGTGIDAKDLPHIFERFYKGKNSSSDSVGIGLALSKSIIESNNGYIQV
-281 DFQRVW
+281 D
-287 QISCTEE
+287 S
-294 MRKLLEKAKVEFEK
+294 KLNKGTTFIIK
-308 AGFRSRFWAYR
+308 Y
-319 PFRYKCCYADSINH
+319 
-333 YVVNYDGRI
+333 
-342 FKCTARDYGEELTLG
+342 
-357 HLLKSGEIDWNDGIL
+357 LK
-372 SKMFVK
+372 
-378 ATFENERCENC
+378 
-389 RVLPLCMGPCI
+389 
-400 QKNYD
+400 
-405 ALINCKQL
+405 
-413 TCVYDNVEYSLSS
+413 
-426 FVIEM
+426 
-431 AKQRNLI
+431 